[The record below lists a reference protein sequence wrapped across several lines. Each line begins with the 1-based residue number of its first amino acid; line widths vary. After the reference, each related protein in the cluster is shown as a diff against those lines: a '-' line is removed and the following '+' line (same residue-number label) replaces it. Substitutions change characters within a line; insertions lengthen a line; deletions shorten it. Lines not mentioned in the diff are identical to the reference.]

1 VPAGIALSLC
11 VACSAPESPPPP
23 EPSPLAEVG
32 DLDQVVES
40 GQLRVLLPLRVG
52 AERLPRKGRPLF
64 DYERELASAYAERL
78 GVDPVWIYVEA
89 RQDLIPRLL
98 AGHGDLVA
106 ANLTVTPRRL
116 ERVAFTVPV
125 AVVREQLVT
134 RSDDVSFTDAQDL
147 IGRRIAVRHS
157 SSFWETVDE
166 LAQAHPGVEI
176 DVVPED
182 VDTEEIIHRVAV
194 GVYDVT
200 VADSNLVDDCLEY
213 RGDIKAALNLT
224 DDRPIAWAVR
234 PGSVELLESLDRF
247 LTTAQLTDRGDELL
261 IDDFDQIKGRRVLR
275 MITRNNAATYFLWRG
290 QLKGFEYELMRH
302 FARQH
307 RLRLEVVVPPH
318 GEDPLRWLVEG
329 RGDLVAAAL
338 TPTPQRR
345 SLGVAFTR
353 PYNYVRQ
360 MIVTRVED
368 ERLGAP
374 ADLGGRSV
382 AVRRSSA
389 YWQTLE
395 QLRES
400 GIPLELVAAPE
411 EMETEEIISL
421 VASGE
426 YDLTL
431 ADSHIVDIELTWR
444 DDIKMAFPLTEAL
457 PWAWAVRESN
467 LQLAEAANAFLAR
480 EYRSLHYNVVY
491 DRYFRDSRRI
501 LDHIE
506 RRVDVTTGISPY
518 DEIVK
523 KYAEMYEFDWR
534 LIVSLMYQESRFLP
548 NARSFAGA
556 RGLMQVLPSTAQEL
570 GFDDLSQPE
579 QAIHAGVKYLDWV
592 RDRFE
597 TELSVRDRMW
607 FTLAAYNAGPG
618 HVRDA
623 RRLAEL
629 QGLNQNR
636 WFGNVEQTM
645 LLLSRSQ
652 YFQAAQHGYCR
663 CTEPV
668 NYVREI
674 RSRYNAYV
682 ETIGS

>member
-1 VPAGIALSLC
+1 MAAILVLS
-11 VACSAPESPPPP
+11 ACLGCAEP
-23 EPSPLAEVG
+23 EPSPPPQAAVAVEAG
-32 DLDQVVES
+32 DLAQIVES

-52 AERLPRKGRPLF
+52 TDRLPRKGRPLF
-64 DYERELASAYAERL
+64 DYDRELAAAYAEQL
-78 GVDPVWIYVEA
+78 GVDPVLIYVES
-89 RQDLIPRLL
+89 REELIPSLL
-98 AGHGDLVA
+98 EGRGDLVA
-106 ANLTVTPRRL
+106 ANLTVTP
-116 ERVAFTVPV
+116 ERKKSVAFTVPV

-134 RSDDVSFTDAQDL
+134 RSDDVTFTDALDL
-147 IGRRIAVRHS
+147 IGRRIAVRRS
-157 SSFWETVDE
+157 SSFWDTVNE
-166 LAQAHPGVEI
+166 LRNVHPGLEI
-176 DVVPED
+176 QEVPEN
-182 VDTEEIIHRVAV
+182 VDTEEVIHRVAV

-200 VADSNLVDDCLEY
+200 VADSNLVEDCLEY
-213 RGDIKAALNLT
+213 RGDVKAALNLT
-224 DDRPIAWAVR
+224 HDRPIAWAVR
-234 PGSVELLESLDRF
+234 PGSVELLKSLDRF
-247 LTTAQLTDRGDELL
+247 LTTAQLTNRTDELL
-261 IDDFDQIKGRRVLR
+261 IDDFDQIKRRRVLR

-290 QLKGFEYELMRH
+290 QLKGFEYELVRH

-307 RLRLEVVVPPH
+307 RLRLEVVVPPP
-318 GEDPLRWLVEG
+318 GEDALRWLVEG

-338 TPTPQRR
+338 SPTEERR
-345 SLGVAFTR
+345 SLGVAFSR
-353 PYNYVRQ
+353 PYNYGQQ
-360 MIVTRVED
+360 MIVSRADD
-368 ERLGAP
+368 ERLREP
-374 ADLGGRSV
+374 ADLAGRSV
-382 AVRRSSA
+382 AVRRSSS

-411 EMETEEIISL
+411 EMETEEIIGL

-431 ADSHIVDIELTWR
+431 ADSHIVNIELTWR
-444 DDIKMAFPLTEAL
+444 DDIKTVFPLTEPL
-457 PWAWAVRESN
+457 PWAWAVRDSN
-467 LQLAEAANAFLAR
+467 PQLVQAADAFIAN

-518 DEIVK
+518 DELIK
-523 KYAEMYEFDWR
+523 KYAEMYDFDWR
-534 LIVSLMYQESRFLP
+534 LIVSLMYQESRFRP
-548 NARSFAGA
+548 DARSFAGA
-556 RGLMQVLPSTAQEL
+556 HGLMQMLPSTAQEL
-570 GFDDLSQPE
+570 GFEDLTEPE

-597 TELSVRDRMW
+597 AELAVRDRMW
-607 FTLAAYNAGPG
+607 FTLAAYNAGAG

-623 RRLAEL
+623 RRLAAV
-629 QGLNQNR
+629 QGLDPNR
-636 WFGNVEQTM
+636 WFGNVEQAM

-674 RSRYNAYV
+674 RSRYNAYA
-682 ETIGS
+682 ETL

>member
-1 VPAGIALSLC
+1 MVTGIVLSLC
-11 VACSAPESPPPP
+11 LACSAPDSPPPP
-23 EPSPLAEVG
+23 EPPPVVEVG
-32 DLDQVVES
+32 DLDQIVAS
-40 GQLRVLLPLRVG
+40 GQLRVLLPLRIG
-52 AERLPRKGRPLF
+52 AQRLPRNGRPLL
-64 DYERELASAYAERL
+64 DYDRELASSYAERL
-78 GVDPVWIYVEA
+78 GVEPVWIYVES
-89 RQDLIPRLL
+89 REELIPRLL
-98 AGHGDLVA
+98 AGHGDIVA
-106 ANLTVTPRRL
+106 ANLTATLQRA
-116 ERVAFTVPV
+116 EQVAFTVPV

-134 RSDDVSFTDAQDL
+134 RSDDISFTDVQDL
-147 IGRRIAVRHS
+147 IGRRVAVRRS
-157 SSFWETVDE
+157 SSFWETVRALSE
-166 LAQAHPGVEI
+166 AHPGVQI
-176 DVVPED
+176 DEVPED
-182 VDTEEIIHRVAV
+182 VDTEEIIHRVAM

-200 VADSNLVDDCLEY
+200 VADSNLVEDCLEY
-213 RGDIKAALNLT
+213 RDDIKAALSLT

-234 PGSVELLESLDRF
+234 PGSGDLRKSLDRF

-261 IDDFDQIKGRRVLR
+261 VDDFDRIEGRRVLR
-275 MITRNNAATYFLWRG
+275 MITRNNAAAYFLWRG
-290 QLKGFEYELMRH
+290 QLKGFEYELVRQ
-302 FARQH
+302 FARQN

-338 TPTPQRR
+338 TPTPERR
-345 SLGVAFTR
+345 SLGVVFTR
-353 PYNYVRQ
+353 PYNYVQQ
-360 MIVTRVED
+360 MIVTRADD
-368 ERLGAP
+368 ERLDTP
-374 ADLGGRSV
+374 EDLGGRSV

-395 QLRES
+395 QLRQS

-411 EMETEEIISL
+411 EIIGL

-426 YDLTL
+426 FDLTL

-444 DDIKMAFPLTEAL
+444 DDVKTAFPLTDSL
-457 PWAWAVRESN
+457 PWAWAVREAN
-467 LQLAEAANAFLAR
+467 PQLAEAANAFLAQ

-506 RRVDVTTGISPY
+506 RRVDVASGISPY

-523 KYAEMYEFDWR
+523 KYAELYDFDWR

-548 NARSFAGA
+548 AARSFAGA
-556 RGLMQVLPSTAQEL
+556 EGLMQMLPSTAHEL
-570 GFDDLSQPE
+570 GFDDLNQPD

-592 RDRFE
+592 RERFE
-597 TELSVRDRMW
+597 AELAVRDRMW

-629 QGLNQNR
+629 QGLDPNR
-636 WFGNVEQTM
+636 WFGNVEQAM

-674 RSRYNAYV
+674 RSRYNAYA